1 MEQYPEK
8 GAFVIKN
15 AKTNKDSYPDFLKIY
30 NVNYNVA
37 FYFLPYNFQYSEEV
51 SGDFKS
57 EAVPLSISYIVQ
69 NQAIK
74 RIINLSFQV
83 RQKNN
88 DNITPMNL
96 DGDEILHTLD
106 HFKRTIWP
114 NYSKDEN
121 GAIVPG
127 TLSTFVIQYK
137 NLIGDGENS
146 FELGATNG
154 TSGNIV
160 TFKMDPVM
168 DGPNKLAF
176 YPEKN
181 FVYPKVFNISIG
193 LHVSDPNTIL
203 YKSSGRLANRHFFY
217 YDHTHKHENNLS
229 DLDEK
234 ESEKAGQESSNSDTG
249 GFSRRE
255 KASASGGARGA
266 PAGGAR
272 E

>member
-15 AKTNKDSYPDFLKIY
+15 AKTSKNSYPDFLKIY

-37 FYFLPYNFQYSEEV
+37 FYFLPYNFQYSEDVGGE
-51 SGDFKS
+51 FKT

-69 NQAIK
+69 NQAMK

-88 DNITPMNL
+88 DGITPMNL

-106 HFKRTIWP
+106 HLKRTIWP
-114 NYSKDEN
+114 NYSTDEN
-121 GAIVPG
+121 GSIVPG

-146 FELGATNG
+146 FELGATKG

-168 DGPNKLAF
+168 DGANKLAF

-181 FVYPKVFNISIG
+181 YVYPKIFNVNIG

-203 YKSSGRLANRHFFY
+203 YKSSARLANRHFFY
-217 YDHTHKHENNLS
+217 YDHAHRHENNLS
-229 DLDEK
+229 DQDESINEQAGTQNSNSNTGG
-234 ESEKAGQESSNSDTG
+234 ESRRNKAGVSQPGIG
-249 GFSRRE
+249 GRR
-255 KASASGGARGA
+255 G
-266 PAGGAR
+266 
-272 E
+272 